1 MSPLTKREPKRR
13 SDGVTER
20 RLSAVPCSNDVALS
34 DVDNH
39 QGDAVRQRLQALV
52 SEMQARFG
60 NAVTVRRVGGHPD
73 DADGLDVEMT
83 PSTEGALALSWFDTG
98 EYLQVK
104 TGGGPAG
111 RWEMERTDEDAAYLE
126 DIVRSVVAGRVVE
139 VLGSAN
145 RSHIT
150 VTLSDGTEEV
160 ATGYAVGPGCLPRPG
175 WKRKGRRVQYQP
187 WG

>member
-1 MSPLTKREPKRR
+1 MAL
-13 SDGVTER
+13 GITER
-20 RLSAVPCSNDVALS
+20 CRSPYDVAFS
-34 DVDNH
+34 DVDNR
-39 QGDAVRQRLQALV
+39 QGDAVRQRLEALAT
-52 SEMQARFG
+52 EMRARFG
-60 NAVTVRRVGGHPD
+60 GAVTVRRMGGHPD
-73 DADGLDVEMT
+73 DGDGLDVGMR

-98 EYLQVK
+98 EYLQVE

-160 ATGYAVGPGCLPRPG
+160 STGYAPGPGCLPWPG
-175 WKRKGRRVQYQP
+175 WKRKGRRVQYQA